1 MKMAIKKTVM
11 EGHGIDTAGQDADS
25 TMIKIVKLLTI
36 AVILFVI
43 IFM

>member
-1 MKMAIKKTVM
+1 MRIKKTAI
-11 EGHGIDTAGQDADS
+11 EGHGIDAAAQDADS
-25 TMIKIVKLLTI
+25 IMIKIIKLLTI